1 MMKISVLR
9 SPAPGSVVFLSALIL
24 CNSGVLASTKSLHF
38 GALEPL
44 ANAKIID
51 AEHLLKPSQ
60 SVIQWK
66 IIDIQL
72 ASVCSYKRQFCSGDG
87 YGKWEDKDYPGLNE

>member
-9 SPAPGSVVFLSALIL
+9 SPALGSVVFLTALLL
-24 CNSGVLASTKSLHF
+24 CNPGVLASTKSLHF

-51 AEHLLKPSQ
+51 AEHLLERYQ
-60 SVIQWK
+60 SVTKWR

-87 YGKWEDKDYPGLNE
+87 FSKWEDRDYPGLNE